1 MAAYRARRAP
11 VEEEPQ
17 ALAPELAEALARATR
32 EERLVALVA
41 MRDDELAGSGLAAG
55 AVLPAA
61 LGPRASTSAMRSR
74 DALGHP
80 LDYE

>member
-17 ALAPELAEALARATR
+17 ALAPELAEAPARATR
-32 EERLVALVA
+32 KERLVALVA
-41 MRDDELAGSGLAAG
+41 HAATTNWGQRFGCWSGTTRSVGS
-55 AVLPAA
+55 
-61 LGPRASTSAMRSR
+61 RASASAMRSR
-74 DALGHP
+74 DALGDP